1 MEKKQIK
8 INGKIAVEIKI
19 NGGLFWKAGGPGP
32 VVEYE
37 YVMIQNVND
46 YDNEVTYQY
55 SRDDET
61 WYCLNNLGTLEPYG
75 VYEKVSDVS
84 EATYY
89 EGKLIDV
96 NGVEYQY
103 LNGQWNNV
111 GAISNVLEK
120 VYTFGSGKR
129 WDSTKPFP
137 VNFQLQKNQM
147 EGQDFDPYFLSENYD
162 VRIFYNEWDK
172 EYRIIN
178 YLDGSTYQG
187 TITEDSKWIYFKN
200 DFTGDLMIDDIDYS
214 GMKAIDMYVG
224 QFNANVEYGE
234 ITFNTDDG
242 YVVRDCSEIP
252 NSTAKNFVYNVGGYF
267 MANNGGKC
275 EHISGVNPYLSGSK
289 FVNISSMTEF
299 KLYEPAVQSLPYL
312 FIENCYNL
320 TDIDMPYL
328 INLKYNALSGTA
340 NPIQNYLIPN
350 VEVAYGLGSTIQIKN
365 VDYTNVK
372 ALANYAFNGVETFK
386 SSNIISMPYLLKTYI
401 YAFDT
406 LGSSFEQFYAPNLKV
421 IGQNTG
427 SATNLGRI
435 TLSTNVAIFDSNFF
449 TTANIVTP
457 ITDWNRCWSINSSYT
472 KSLTGNIT
480 LSYYGLS
487 YSAFESHQSITDINL
502 PNAHHIEYGVFYEC
516 QSLKTASFPM
526 LETWNATLRM
536 CSSVTKIYAPKVQ
549 LEKNAG
555 IVCAN
560 SSYLS
565 WLNMETTKVAPPS
578 MCYRCSR
585 LSSLF
590 VNGLVSAYENAF
602 NGCSTL
608 TSVSLP
614 NLEFA
619 DTGAFKTVPIIDLS
633 LPKLKYAGENAFNTD
648 TNSRPK
654 TLYMPN
660 IEYIGNSAF
669 YRYSNSSWSNNFTFS
684 YLTYIGS
691 TAFNE
696 FLADELHIPKC
707 EHLGYHF
714 LGNGRCSKLYLNEVT
729 KVTELENNAFYQ
741 LPNSIYVPSSLVDA
755 FKVAPN
761 WSSISDKIVAYTGA

>member
-55 SRDDET
+55 SRDDKT
-61 WYCLNNLGTLEPYG
+61 WYCLNNLGVLEPYG
-75 VYEKVSDVS
+75 EYEKVSDVS

-96 NGVEYQY
+96 NGIEYQY
-103 LNGQWNNV
+103 LNSQWNNV

-120 VYTFGSGKR
+120 VYTFGGSEP

-137 VNFQLQKNQM
+137 VNFQLQQNQM
-147 EGQDFDPYFLSENYD
+147 KGQDFRPRFRANDYD
-162 VRIFYNEWDK
+162 VRITYNESIK
-172 EYRIIN
+172 EYIITN
-178 YLDGSTYQG
+178 FLDGSTYQG
-187 TITEDSKWIYFKN
+187 TITEDSNWIYFKN
-200 DFTGDLMIDDIDYS
+200 DFTGDLMIDRINFS
-214 GMKAIDMYVG
+214 GKNKIDMYVG
-224 QFNANVEYGE
+224 QLNADVEYGK
-234 ITFNTDDG
+234 ITFNTNDG

-275 EHISGVNPYLSGSK
+275 EHISGVNPYLTEHK

-299 KLYEPAVQSLPYL
+299 KLYEPAIQSLPSY

-328 INLKYNALSGTA
+328 IKLKYNALSGTA
-340 NPIQNYLIPN
+340 NPIQNFLVPN
-350 VEVAYGLGSTIQIKN
+350 VEDLYALGSTIQIKN
-365 VDYTNVK
+365 VDYTNAK
-372 ALANYAFNGVETFK
+372 TLGAYLFNGVETFK
-386 SSNIISMPYLLKTYI
+386 SSNIISMPYLWKTFND
-401 YAFDT
+401 AFNT

-421 IGQNTG
+421 IGENTG

-487 YSAFESHQSITDINL
+487 NSAFESHKSITDINL
-502 PNAHHIEYGVFYEC
+502 PNAHYIEYGVFYNC

-526 LETWNATLRM
+526 LESWTGTLRM
-536 CSSVTKIYAPKVQ
+536 CKFVTKIYAPKAQ
-549 LEKNAG
+549 LRKNEG
-555 IVCAN
+555 VKCTN

-565 WLNMETTKVAPPS
+565 WLNMEATKVAPSS
-578 MCYRCSR
+578 MFYGCSN

-590 VNGLVSAYENAF
+590 VNGLVSAYKDAF
-602 NGCSTL
+602 NGCSKL

-648 TNSRPK
+648 TNSCPK

-669 YRYSNSSWSNNFTFS
+669 YRYSNSSWSYNFTFS

-714 LGNGRCSKLYLNEVT
+714 LGNGRCSTLYLNEVT
-729 KVTELENNAFYQ
+729 KVTELENDAFYQ

-755 FKVAPN
+755 FKTAPN
-761 WSSISDKIVAYTGA
+761 WSSISSKIVAYTGA

>member
-19 NGGLFWKAGGPGP
+19 NGGLFWKTGGPGP

-46 YDNEVTYQY
+46 YDNEITYQY
-55 SRDDET
+55 SRDDKT
-61 WYCLNNLGTLEPYG
+61 WYCLNNLGILEPYG

-84 EATYY
+84 KATYY

-111 GAISNVLEK
+111 GAISNVIEK
-120 VYTFGSGKR
+120 VYTFGGGKP

-137 VNFQLQKNQM
+137 VNFQLQKKQM
-147 EGQDFDPYFLSENYD
+147 EGQDFRPSFRAMDYD
-162 VRIFYNEWDK
+162 VRIRYNESNK
-172 EYRIIN
+172 EYRITSYI
-178 YLDGSTYQG
+178 DGSTYNG
-187 TITEDSKWIYFKN
+187 TITEDSEWIYFKN
-200 DFTGDLMIDDIDYS
+200 DFTGDLMIDKVTYR
-214 GMKAIDMYVG
+214 GNNKIDMYVG
-224 QFNANVEYGE
+224 QFNADVEYGK
-234 ITFNTDDG
+234 ITFNTNDG

-275 EHISGVNPYLSGSK
+275 EHISGVNPYLTGHK
-289 FVNISSMTEF
+289 FVSVSSMTEF

-328 INLKYNALSGTA
+328 INLGYDALSGTA
-340 NPIQNYLIPN
+340 NPIQNFLVPN
-350 VEVAYGLGSTIQIKN
+350 LEDVYALNSTIQIKN
-365 VDYTNVK
+365 VDYTNAK
-372 ALANYAFNGVETFK
+372 ILGAYTFNGVETFK
-386 SSNIISMPYLLKTYI
+386 SSNIISMPYLWKTFND
-401 YAFDT
+401 AFNT

-421 IGQNTG
+421 IGQDTG

-457 ITDWNRCWSINSSYT
+457 ITDWNKCWSINSSYT
-472 KSLTGNIT
+472 KSLIGNIT

-487 YSAFESHQSITDINL
+487 NSAFESHKSITDINL
-502 PNAHHIEYGVFYEC
+502 PNAHYIEHGVFYNC

-526 LETWNATLRM
+526 LESWGGVLRM
-536 CSSVTKIYAPKVQ
+536 CSFVTKIYAPKVQ
-549 LEKNAG
+549 LTKNEG
-555 IVCAN
+555 IVCTN
-560 SSYLS
+560 SSHLS
-565 WLNMETTKVAPPS
+565 WLNMEATKVAPPS
-578 MCYRCSR
+578 MCYRCSN

-602 NGCSTL
+602 NGCSKL

-619 DTGAFKTVPIIDLS
+619 DKGAFKTVPIIDLS

-654 TLYMPN
+654 TLYIPN

-669 YRYSNSSWSNNFTFS
+669 YHYANSSWSYNFTFS

-696 FLADELHIPKC
+696 FLANELHIPKC

-714 LGNGRCSKLYLNEVT
+714 LGNGRCSTLYLNEVT
-729 KVTELENNAFYQ
+729 KVTELENDAFYA

-755 FKVAPN
+755 FKTAQY
-761 WSSISDKIVAYTGA
+761 WSSLSDKIVAYTEP

>member
-8 INGKIAVEIKI
+8 INGKITVEIKI

-46 YDNEVTYQY
+46 YDNEITYQY
-55 SRDDET
+55 SRDDKT
-61 WYCLNNLGTLEPYG
+61 WYCLNNLGVLEPYG

-120 VYTFGSGKR
+120 VYTFKRGKK

-147 EGQDFDPYFLSENYD
+147 EGQDFEPYFMAMDYD
-162 VRIFYNEWDK
+162 VRINYNKHYK
-172 EYRIIN
+172 EYTITD
-178 YLDGSTYQG
+178 YQDGSTYQG
-187 TITEDSKWIYFKN
+187 TITEDSTWVYFKN

-214 GMKAIDMYVG
+214 GKKAIDMYVS
-224 QFNANVEYGE
+224 QLNADVEYGK

-275 EHISGVNPYLSGSK
+275 EHISGVNPYLTGHK
-289 FVNISSMTEF
+289 FVNVSSMTEF
-299 KLYEPAVQSLPYL
+299 KLYESAIQSLPYL

-328 INLKYNALSGTA
+328 INLEYDALSGIA

-350 VEVAYGLGSTIQIKN
+350 VENAHGLGSTIQIKN

-372 ALANYAFNGVETFK
+372 KLGNYAFNGVETFK
-386 SSNIISMPYLLKTYI
+386 SSNIISMPYLWETYNL
-401 YAFDT
+401 AFVT
-406 LGSSFEQFYAPNLKV
+406 LGSSFEQFYAPNLKI
-421 IGQNTG
+421 IGENTG

-457 ITDWNRCWSINSSYT
+457 ITDWNKCWSINSTYT
-472 KSLTGNIT
+472 KSLSGNIT

-487 YSAFESHQSITDINL
+487 YSAFYSHQSITDINL
-502 PNAHHIEYGVFYEC
+502 PNAHYIENDVFYKC
-516 QSLKTASFPM
+516 QSLKTVSFPM
-526 LETWNATLRM
+526 LENWIATLDR
-536 CSSVTKIYAPKVQ
+536 CSSVTKIYAPKAQ
-549 LEKNAG
+549 LRKTEG
-555 IVCAN
+555 ILCSN

-565 WLNMETTKVAPPS
+565 WLNMETTKIVPS
-578 MCYRCSR
+578 NMFYRCSR

-590 VNGLVSAYENAF
+590 VDGLVSAYENAF

-669 YRYSNSSWSNNFTFS
+669 YCYANSSWSYNFTFS
-684 YLTYIGS
+684 YLTHIGS

-696 FLADELHIPKC
+696 FLANELHIPKC

-714 LGNGRCSKLYLNEVT
+714 LGNGRCSTLYLNEVT
-729 KVTELENNAFYQ
+729 KVTELETSAFYQ
-741 LPNSIYVPSSLVDA
+741 PPKSIYVPQSLVSN
-755 FKVAPN
+755 FKADSM
-761 WSSISDKIVAYTGA
+761 WASYADIIFGM

>member
-55 SRDDET
+55 SRDDKT

-84 EATYY
+84 KATYY

-103 LNGQWNNV
+103 LNGQWKNV
-111 GAISNVLEK
+111 GAISNTLEK
-120 VYTFGSGKR
+120 VYTFGSGER

-137 VNFQLQKNQM
+137 VNFQLQQKQM
-147 EGQDFDPYFLSENYD
+147 KGQNFRPRFNAMDYN
-162 VRIFYNEWDK
+162 VRIYYNETNKRYTITDH
-172 EYRIIN
+172 R
-178 YLDGSTYQG
+178 DGSTYQG
-187 TITEDSKWIYFKN
+187 TITEDSTWIYFKN
-200 DFTGDLMIDDIDYS
+200 DFTGDLMIDDIDFV
-214 GMKAIDMYVG
+214 GKNKIDMYVG
-224 QFNANVEYGE
+224 QLNADVEYGE

-242 YVVRDCSEIP
+242 HVVRDCSEIP

-275 EHISGVNPYLSGSK
+275 EHVSGVNPYLTGHKIVS
-289 FVNISSMTEF
+289 VSSMTEF
-299 KLYEPAVQSLPYL
+299 KLYESAIQSLPYL

-328 INLKYNALSGTA
+328 IKLEYNALSGTA
-340 NPIQNYLIPN
+340 NPIQNFLVPN
-350 VEVAYGLGSTIQIKN
+350 VEDAHGLSSTIQIKN
-365 VDYTNVK
+365 VDYTNAK
-372 ALANYAFNGVETFK
+372 TLANYPFNGVETFK
-386 SSNIISMPYLLKTYI
+386 SSNIISMPYLWSTYI
-401 YAFDT
+401 HAFDT

-421 IGQNTG
+421 IGVNTG

-435 TLSTNVAIFDSNFF
+435 TLSTNVAIFDSNFYS
-449 TTANIVTP
+449 TANIVTP
-457 ITDWNRCWSINSSYT
+457 ITDWNRCWSIDSSYT
-472 KSLTGNIT
+472 KSLSGNIT

-487 YSAFESHQSITDINL
+487 NSAFYSHQSITDINL
-502 PNAHHIEYGVFYEC
+502 PNTHYIENGVFYNC
-516 QSLKTASFPM
+516 QSLKTVSFPM
-526 LETWNATLRM
+526 LESWAGTLGS
-536 CSSVTKIYAPKVQ
+536 CSFVTKIYAPKAQ
-549 LEKNAG
+549 LRKNEGARL
-555 IVCAN
+555 AN
-560 SSYLS
+560 NSYLS
-565 WLNMETTKVAPPS
+565 WLNMETTKIAPS
-578 MCYRCSR
+578 NMFYRCSN

-590 VNGLVSAYENAF
+590 VDGLVSAYSDAF
-602 NGCSTL
+602 NGCSAL

-669 YRYSNSSWSNNFTFS
+669 YRYANSSWSYNFTFS

-714 LGNGRCSKLYLNEVT
+714 LGNGRCSTLYLNEVT
-729 KVTELENNAFYQ
+729 KVTELETSAFYQ
-741 LPNSIYVPSSLVDA
+741 PPKSIYVPQSLVSN
-755 FKVAPN
+755 FKADSM
-761 WSSISDKIVAYTGA
+761 WASYADIIFGM

>member
-19 NGGLFWKAGGPGP
+19 NGGLFWKTGGPEP

-61 WYCLNNLGTLEPYG
+61 WYCLNNLGVLEPYG

-84 EATYY
+84 KATYY

-120 VYTFGSGKR
+120 VYTFGGNEQ

-147 EGQDFDPYFLSENYD
+147 EGQVFSPRFRAMDYD
-162 VRIFYNEWDK
+162 VRITYNESRK
-172 EYRIIN
+172 EYTIRD
-178 YLDGSTYQG
+178 YRDGSTYQG
-187 TITEDSKWIYFKN
+187 TITEDSNWIYFKN
-200 DFTGDLMIDDIDYS
+200 DFTGDLMIDSITYR
-214 GMKAIDMYVG
+214 GKNKIDMYTG
-224 QFNANVEYGE
+224 QLNADVEYGK
-234 ITFNTDDG
+234 ITFNTNDG
-242 YVVRDCSEIP
+242 YIVRDCSEIP

-275 EHISGVNPYLSGSK
+275 EHISDVNPYLTGHK
-289 FVNISSMTEF
+289 FVSVSSMTEF
-299 KLYEPAVQSLPYL
+299 KLYESAVQSLPYL

-328 INLKYNALSGTA
+328 IELEYYALSGTA
-340 NPIQNYLIPN
+340 NPIQNFLIPN
-350 VEVAYGLGSTIQIKN
+350 VEYVYGLNSTIQIKN
-365 VDYTNVK
+365 VDYTNAK
-372 ALANYAFNGVETFK
+372 TLGAYPFNGVETFK
-386 SSNIISMPYLLKTYI
+386 SSNIISMPYLWSTFN
-401 YAFDT
+401 YAFNT

-421 IGQNTG
+421 IGRDTG

-435 TLSTNVAIFDSNFF
+435 TLSTNVAIFDSNFYS
-449 TTANIVTP
+449 TANIVTP

-472 KSLTGNIT
+472 KSLIGNIT

-487 YSAFESHQSITDINL
+487 NSAFESHKSITDINL
-502 PNAHHIEYGVFYEC
+502 PNAHYIEYGVFKNC
-516 QSLKTASFPM
+516 QSLKTVSFPM
-526 LETWNATLRM
+526 LESWNGTLNM
-536 CSSVTKIYAPKVQ
+536 CSFVTKIYAPKAQ
-549 LEKNAG
+549 LRKNEGAT
-555 IVCAN
+555 CSN
-560 SSYLS
+560 SSYLT
-565 WLNMETTKVAPPS
+565 WLNMETTKIAPS
-578 MCYRCSR
+578 NMFYKCSN

-590 VNGLVSAYENAF
+590 VDGLVSAYKDAF
-602 NGCSTL
+602 NGCSKL

-669 YRYSNSSWSNNFTFS
+669 YHYSNSSWSYNFTFS

-714 LGNGRCSKLYLNEVT
+714 LGAGHCSTLYLNEVT
-729 KVTELENNAFYQ
+729 KVTELESDAFYQ
-741 LPNSIYVPSSLVDA
+741 LPNSIYVPASLVDA
-755 FKVAPN
+755 FKTARY
-761 WSSISDKIVAYTGA
+761 WSSMSTKIVAYTGV